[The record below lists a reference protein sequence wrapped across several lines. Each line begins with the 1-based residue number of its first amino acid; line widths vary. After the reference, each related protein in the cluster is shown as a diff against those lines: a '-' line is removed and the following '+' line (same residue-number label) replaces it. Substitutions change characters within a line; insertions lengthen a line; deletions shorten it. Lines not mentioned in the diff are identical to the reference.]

1 MRIKIKSYRNQA
13 VDFHGEEIP
22 KIGSNYIYL
31 TIALIDLVLK
41 KDKKYYLKV
50 FLEECKYI

>member
-1 MRIKIKSYRNQA
+1 MRIKMKSYRNQA

>member
-22 KIGSNYIYL
+22 KIGSNRVI
-31 TIALIDLVLK
+31 
-41 KDKKYYLKV
+41 
-50 FLEECKYI
+50 F